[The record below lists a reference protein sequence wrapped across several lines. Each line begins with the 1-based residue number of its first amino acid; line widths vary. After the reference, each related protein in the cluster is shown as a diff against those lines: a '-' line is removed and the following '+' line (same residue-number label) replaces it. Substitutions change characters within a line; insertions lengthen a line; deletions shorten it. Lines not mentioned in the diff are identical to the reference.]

1 MDVWIRT
8 TADIDA
14 NNYVIGQAM
23 ANNLRYQKVHCFICG
38 RQVHLKR
45 DCRQSIPRHFSRRA
59 PPSEICKNLVVVG
72 IEE

>member
-23 ANNLRYQKVHCFICG
+23 ANILHINISIILSVEEQFI
-38 RQVHLKR
+38 
-45 DCRQSIPRHFSRRA
+45 
-59 PPSEICKNLVVVG
+59 
-72 IEE
+72 